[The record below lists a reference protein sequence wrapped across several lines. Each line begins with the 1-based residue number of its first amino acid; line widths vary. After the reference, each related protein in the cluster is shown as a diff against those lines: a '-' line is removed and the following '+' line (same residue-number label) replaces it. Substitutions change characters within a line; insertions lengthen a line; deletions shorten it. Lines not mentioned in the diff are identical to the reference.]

1 MANSQSESSVSPPLK
16 VRWARSRLRRGCSMK
31 SAGVM
36 KLDQG
41 FAEGTKRM
49 PSPGINVVLCAVRGF
64 SQQNVVRGFSLVSE
78 GTTLKGRTT
87 DF

>member
-16 VRWARSRLRRGCSMK
+16 VRWAR
-31 SAGVM
+31 GVM

-64 SQQNVVRGFSLVSE
+64 SQQNVVRGFSLVPE